1 MSTSDAHMTQD
12 ELKAMAVKL
21 SMLVDSFETRGDKV
35 VQQNA
40 QAAETIR
47 MAALHVSQI
56 TQQVSTSALEEFRRA
71 AGATLGQGLREPL
84 AQAQKQLE
92 GSMLEVRNASAELQR
107 RVSQAGRVHTAT
119 AWKAFIACALGA
131 LLVIGA
137 AAYAV
142 TQARTELTKAAWTAQ
157 INAAIAAGNLAP
169 CADGG
174 ICARV
179 DGKRWVRLD
188 QAQEAKH

>member
-1 MSTSDAHMTQD
+1 MTQD
-12 ELKAMAVKL
+12 EIKAMAVKL

-47 MAALHVSQI
+47 MAAQNVSQVG
-56 TQQVSTSALEEFRRA
+56 QQVSSRAVEEFRQA
-71 AGATLGQGLREPL
+71 AGATLSQGLREPL
-84 AQAQKQLE
+84 AQAEKQLA
-92 GSMLEVRNASAELQR
+92 SAVLDVRNATADLQR
-107 RVSQAGRVHTAT
+107 RISDAGRMHTAT

-131 LLVIGA
+131 LAVVGA
-137 AAYAV
+137 ATYAIV
-142 TQARTELTKAAWTAQ
+142 QARTELVNAAWTRQ
-157 INAAIAAGNLAP
+157 INAAIASGNLAP
-169 CADGG
+169 CEDG

-188 QAQEAKH
+188 QAPSQQPPKR

>member
-1 MSTSDAHMTQD
+1 MSEDD
-12 ELKAMAVKL
+12 IKAMAVKL
-21 SMLVDSFETRGDKV
+21 AMLVDSFETRGDKV
-35 VQQNA
+35 VQQNV

-47 MAALHVSQI
+47 MAAQSVSQVAHE
-56 TQQVSTSALEEFRRA
+56 VSASAVEEFRHA
-71 AGATLGQGLREPL
+71 AGATLSHGLREPL
-84 AQAQKQLE
+84 AQAEKHLE
-92 GSMLEVRNASAELQR
+92 SAMLDVRNAAADLQQ

-119 AWKAFIACALGA
+119 AWKAFIACAVGG

-137 AAYAV
+137 AAYTVMRAH
-142 TQARTELTKAAWTAQ
+142 TEVANAAWTAR

-188 QAQEAKH
+188 QVQEAHR